1 VVLLSSQGKVVGF
14 ARFREAFFILRST
27 MTVKGKKQE
36 KAPKSCQ
43 ECEHWTEVRNK
54 LRVVDVL
61 TAVAKK
67 MEGKLTADEFKPSL
81 ADFLRLVQFEKEI
94 GEEEPKEI
102 KVTWVEPVK
111 PSTET

>member
-1 VVLLSSQGKVVGF
+1 MAAKS
-14 ARFREAFFILRST
+14 
-27 MTVKGKKQE
+27 KKQE
-36 KAPKSCQ
+36 KAPKSCR

-54 LRVVDVL
+54 LRVGDVL
-61 TAVAKK
+61 TSVVTK
-67 MEGKLTADEFKPSL
+67 MEGKLKDNEFKPTL
-81 ADFLRLVQFEKEI
+81 ADFLRLVQLEKEI